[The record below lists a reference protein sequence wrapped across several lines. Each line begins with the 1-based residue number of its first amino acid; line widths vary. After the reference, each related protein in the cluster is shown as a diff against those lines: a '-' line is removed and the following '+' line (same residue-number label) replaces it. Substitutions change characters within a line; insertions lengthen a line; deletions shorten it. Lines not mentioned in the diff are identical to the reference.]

1 MGLLKE
7 LKRNEVAK
15 YSMIMRNIKYLEV
28 WDHEL

>member
-7 LKRNEVAK
+7 LRNEVAK